1 MRPPASS
8 VTGQETSAKPSVA
21 CHPVKNVAT
30 PSFPVMLMGSPSM
43 EMMPPPT
50 TRTAGRYPAYPL
62 ALPVIRPPQLS
73 SPMPPPPRRP
83 RSASAIFQLLERPR
97 LEEVLIAQGTIEDAY
112 ADIPLLLTDEWNR
125 LPVMEKE
132 VYRQMARSELRRH
145 QAELKTWKA
154 WRQQFMLGSQ
164 QVIVPR
170 ALSAVSNETLLRGGA
185 ASTTILPAKKA
196 PDEYESYLGEKWP

>member
-1 MRPPASS
+1 
-8 VTGQETSAKPSVA
+8 
-21 CHPVKNVAT
+21 
-30 PSFPVMLMGSPSM
+30 M

-50 TRTAGRYPAYPL
+50 TRTTGRYPAYPL
-62 ALPVIRPPQLS
+62 ALPVIRPPQLW

-145 QAELKTWKA
+145 QAEIKTWKA
-154 WRQQFMLGSQ
+154 WRHQFMLGSQ

-170 ALSAVSNETLLRGGA
+170 ALSAVSNETLLRGIYHHLAGEESSRRVRVVPRRGMA
-185 ASTTILPAKKA
+185 LNEKSGGKDEHEQTIR
-196 PDEYESYLGEKWP
+196 